1 MVPGTTTKVT
11 LTGNGDGPYP
21 IPSGMTVNLDVDG
34 NATDLI
40 VTLTDSAG
48 AETTLT
54 LTTDYTVTGRNV
66 YTVEEYD
73 STYTI
78 TISRDLDYTQERN
91 LRNQSTLNMEHLES
105 AFDEACMERQDLHA
119 QLNRQIA
126 APMSDDSPDMEL
138 PPAALRKSQFMA
150 FDSDGNVTVSEGT
163 GTPASAA
170 WADVIE
176 ELTIAA
182 GLVDAGITASVAELN
197 NVCDGATV
205 SAAELN
211 AMYMLG
217 DIKYSF
223 NPNIG
228 AAHGFLPFGS
238 DAVSQTGDYADL
250 YAVVGDMF
258 EAAYTGL
265 GYAASGAGMF
275 YPAPPPQLF
284 PRAAIPRVAVA
295 AADFDNANDRIDDDD
310 SLTSGVAPFHIH
322 RDGTAVRFSAG
333 DGTLPAGITEGTV
346 YYARKVN
353 SDQAIELWTT
363 EAAAVSGSGTQVTDF
378 SGASGT
384 VYMYNAG
391 LYVAD
396 AMQRITGSF
405 STETYNENAL
415 RSFDSADG
423 AMSTNGSGGGAQGPS
438 YESGTGYRQ
447 PEIDFDS
454 ADSPDARTT
463 NESRAENILLYGYIK
478 AKAV

>member
-1 MVPGTTTKVT
+1 MSGVPAILRFRTDTEANWAAANPTLRAGEPGYESDTDKFKIGDGSTAWNSLGYIAFSLAGAGVT
-11 LTGNGDGPYP
+11 L
-21 IPSGMTVNLDVDG
+21 
-34 NATDLI
+34 
-40 VTLTDSAG
+40 SAN
-48 AETTLT
+48 EI
-54 LTTDYTVTGRNV
+54 N
-66 YTVEEYD
+66 
-73 STYTI
+73 
-78 TISRDLDYTQERN
+78 
-91 LRNQSTLNMEHLES
+91 STL
-105 AFDEACMERQDLHA
+105 F
-119 QLNRQIA
+119 
-126 APMSDDSPDMEL
+126 
-138 PPAALRKSQFMA
+138 
-150 FDSDGNVTVSEGT
+150 
-163 GTPASAA
+163 
-170 WADVIE
+170 
-176 ELTIAA
+176 
-182 GLVDAGITASVAELN
+182 
-197 NVCDGATV
+197 
-205 SAAELN
+205 
-211 AMYMLG
+211 LG

-258 EAAYTGL
+258 EVAYTGL

-295 AADFDNANDRIDDDD
+295 AADFDDANDRIDDDD

-333 DGTLPAGITEGTV
+333 GGTLPTGITEGTV

-353 SDQAIELWTT
+353 SDQSIELWTT
-363 EAAAVSGSGTQVTDF
+363 EAAAISGSGTQVTDF

-396 AMQRITGSF
+396 AMQQITGWI
-405 STETYNENAL
+405 ETDADDTNLGIFDDENYSGAI
-415 RSFDSADG
+415 RSSNLVDNKIDG
-423 AMSTNGSGGGAQGPS
+423 SDLVSGGRGVRDRLS
-438 YESGTGYRQ
+438 
-447 PEIDFDS
+447 FDS

-463 NESRAENILLYGYIK
+463 NETRAENILLYGYIK